1 MKIRLKRILAKIF
14 TFLTSRDS
22 NETWLHLE
30 TRRSI
35 NLENLEALKKL
46 RIKNF

>member
-1 MKIRLKRILAKIF
+1 MWTAFTNLLAKIF
-14 TFLTSRDS
+14 TRLKGRDN
-22 NETWLHLE
+22 NEMWLNLE
-30 TRRSI
+30 ARRSI

>member
-1 MKIRLKRILAKIF
+1 MWTIITNFLAKVF
-14 TFLTSRDS
+14 THLSSRDTK
-22 NETWLHLE
+22 ETWTHLE
-30 TRRSI
+30 ARRSI

>member
-1 MKIRLKRILAKIF
+1 MWTKLSNLIATILKRLSA
-14 TFLTSRDS
+14 SDS
-22 NETWLHLE
+22 KETWIHLE
-30 TRRSI
+30 ARRST

>member
-1 MKIRLKRILAKIF
+1 MWTKFSNFLAKIF
-14 TFLTSRDS
+14 TMLSAGDS
-22 NETWLHLE
+22 KETFNHLE
-30 TRRSI
+30 ARRSI